1 MNHRLAA
8 LVVLFALAAPLS
20 AQGPLGRATA
30 GPVTVTVAC
39 ALCGF
44 VTTMAGVKSMS
55 TWIQMLPLPR

>member
-30 GPVTVTVAC
+30 GPVTVTVA
-39 ALCGF
+39 
-44 VTTMAGVKSMS
+44 TMSGCSVH
-55 TWIQMLPLPR
+55 Q